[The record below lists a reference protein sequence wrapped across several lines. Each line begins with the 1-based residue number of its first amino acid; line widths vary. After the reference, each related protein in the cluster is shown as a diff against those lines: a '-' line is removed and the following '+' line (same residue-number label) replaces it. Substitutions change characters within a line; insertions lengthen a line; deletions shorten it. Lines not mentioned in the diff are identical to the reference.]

1 MIKKGTAVDL
11 LNLFLFSSVYF
22 TLSCN
27 FSSGRV
33 FWGFTILTIYSL
45 QKVSFFHSG
54 QLTKCILYVDHF
66 K

>member
-1 MIKKGTAVDL
+1 MINKGTAVDL

-45 QKVSFFHSG
+45 QNHSG
-54 QLTKCILYVDHF
+54 QLTKCILNVDHF

>member
-1 MIKKGTAVDL
+1 MINKGTAVDL
-11 LNLFLFSSVYF
+11 LNLFLFSVYF

-54 QLTKCILYVDHF
+54 QLTKCILNVDHF